1 MKLYPNGLG
10 ESLGGDDLLTQK
22 PLWVG
27 GNVWWVNS
35 ATGSDAASPAG
46 QDRERPLATL
56 AQAITNSAAG
66 DIIVLQSGHTET
78 LTAAQ
83 GILGRTVVG
92 VGTTSGKP
100 AAQLKINAA
109 SASCLNLDAA
119 GSHLRNIYFPAA
131 VQSNNGNGKVRV
143 TAVAN
148 CSVVGCYFESS
159 GLDQMA
165 AIQVDAG
172 STGARV
178 QNCTFVSTAT
188 AIATRPTRGLY
199 TGGAVVSMVV
209 TGNVFDDG
217 TVGFS
222 TSAIDMSAAANTL
235 IVAHGNSLLR
245 GADAKF
251 HASQTG
257 FFGTGTLSG
266 GSGVSW

>member
-1 MKLYPNGLG
+1 MKVYPNGL
-10 ESLGGDDLLTQK
+10 ETVGGDELLSQA

-35 ATGSDAASPAG
+35 VTGSNAASPAG

-78 LTAAQ
+78 LTAVQ

-92 VGTTSGKP
+92 AGTSGGKP
-100 AAQLKINAA
+100 AAQLKIDAA
-109 SASCLNLDAA
+109 SSSCLNLDAA
-119 GSHLRNIYFPAA
+119 GCHLRNIYFPAA
-131 VQSNNGNGKVRV
+131 VQSNNGNGKVRI
-143 TAVAN
+143 TALTN

-165 AIQVDAG
+165 AIQIDAS
-172 STGARV
+172 STGARIV
-178 QNCTFVSTAT
+178 NCTFVSTAT
-188 AIATRPTRGLY
+188 AIATRPTRGLFA
-199 TGGAVVSMVV
+199 GGAVTDMLIA
-209 TGNVFDDG
+209 GNVFDDG
-217 TVGFS
+217 TVGYS
-222 TSAIDMSAAANTL
+222 TAALDLSTAACTRL
-235 IVAHGNSLLR
+235 VSYGNSLLR

-257 FFGTGTLSG
+257 HFGVGTLSG
-266 GSGVSW
+266 SSGVSW

>member
-1 MKLYPNGLG
+1 MKVYPNGL
-10 ESLGGDDLLTQK
+10 ETLGGDDLLSQA

-27 GNVWWVNS
+27 GAVWWVNS
-35 ATGSDAASPAG
+35 VTGSDAASPAG

-66 DIIVLQSGHTET
+66 DIVVLQSGHTET
-78 LTAAQ
+78 LTGAQ

-100 AAQLKINAA
+100 AAQLLINAA
-109 SASCLNLDAA
+109 AASCLNLDAA

-131 VQSNNGNGKVRV
+131 VQSDTGNGKVRI
-143 TAVAN
+143 ASVAN

-165 AIQVDAG
+165 AIQIDVS

-199 TGGAVVSMVV
+199 TGGAVTDLFV

-217 TVGFS
+217 TVGYS
-222 TSAIDMSAAANTL
+222 TAALDFSAAANTRL
-235 IVAHGNSLLR
+235 VAYGNSLLR

-257 FFGTGTLSG
+257 IFGVGTLTG